1 MGASGVEIPMGVTL
15 SLGDLDPSMLLPAST
30 VASANAI
37 TSGCLSGSSF
47 GLFIL
52 LVEFVDTCIRV
63 TLHLLMGVLFANF
76 CLHRVP
82 WT

>member
-1 MGASGVEIPMGVTL
+1 MGVAL
-15 SLGDLDPSMLLPAST
+15 SLGYLDPSMLLPAST

-52 LVEFVDTCIRV
+52 LVEFVDTCISCY
-63 TLHLLMGVLFANF
+63 LAFANG
-76 CLHRVP
+76 CSIC
-82 WT
+82 